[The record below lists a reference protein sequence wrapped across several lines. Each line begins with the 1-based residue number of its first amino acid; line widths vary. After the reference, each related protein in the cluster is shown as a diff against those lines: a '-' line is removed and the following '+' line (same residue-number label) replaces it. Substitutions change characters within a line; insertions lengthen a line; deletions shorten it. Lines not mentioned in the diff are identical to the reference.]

1 MRDNLHD
8 RIEKLKNHRDEARVK
23 LMEAEETADDT
34 WDQVKDSIETAW
46 NKVTTSVRD
55 LFDGDDSAS
64 RKG

>member
-55 LFDGDDSAS
+55 LFDGDDSSS